1 MPSFTEHL
9 GFHASALQL
18 RSRRNEMLASNI
30 ANAATP
36 NFKAR
41 DLDFDTEL
49 KRINKIGNIQTTNN
63 SHFASIQKRIG
74 KDSVFRL
81 PIHPSLDGNTVEMA
95 VEQMQFSENLILKIS
110 TLAEKIPNLV
120 PVSVSSLIRACSL
133 LLKTSRGVSEY
144 FSMIASLI
152 LIVSG
157 ASLRLF
163 FLLISSDLSFSIIF
177 LFIIDFGILL
187 ANFDPENK
195 F

>member
-95 VEQMQFSENLILKIS
+95 VEQMQFSENVRRYKTTLSFLNNKIS
-110 TLAEKIPNLV
+110 
-120 PVSVSSLIRACSL
+120 
-133 LLKTSRGVSEY
+133 G
-144 FSMIASLI
+144 
-152 LIVSG
+152 
-157 ASLRLF
+157 LRSA
-163 FLLISSDLSFSIIF
+163 IK
-177 LFIIDFGILL
+177 G
-187 ANFDPENK
+187 E
-195 F
+195 

>member
-41 DLDFDTEL
+41 DIDFDTEL
-49 KRINKIGNIQTTNN
+49 KRINKIGNVETTNN

-74 KDSVFRL
+74 KDSVYRL

-95 VEQMQFSENLILKIS
+95 IEQMQFSENVMRYQTTLSFLNNKIS
-110 TLAEKIPNLV
+110 
-120 PVSVSSLIRACSL
+120 
-133 LLKTSRGVSEY
+133 G
-144 FSMIASLI
+144 
-152 LIVSG
+152 
-157 ASLRLF
+157 LRSA
-163 FLLISSDLSFSIIF
+163 IK
-177 LFIIDFGILL
+177 G
-187 ANFDPENK
+187 E
-195 F
+195 

>member
-30 ANAATP
+30 ANAATH

-95 VEQMQFSENLILKIS
+95 VEQMQFSENVMRYQTTLSFLNNKIS
-110 TLAEKIPNLV
+110 
-120 PVSVSSLIRACSL
+120 
-133 LLKTSRGVSEY
+133 G
-144 FSMIASLI
+144 
-152 LIVSG
+152 
-157 ASLRLF
+157 LRSA
-163 FLLISSDLSFSIIF
+163 IK
-177 LFIIDFGILL
+177 G
-187 ANFDPENK
+187 E
-195 F
+195 

>member
-49 KRINKIGNIQTTNN
+49 KRINKIGNIQTSNN

-74 KDSVFRL
+74 QDSVFRL

-95 VEQMQFSENLILKIS
+95 VEQMQFSENVMRYQTTLSFLNNKIS
-110 TLAEKIPNLV
+110 
-120 PVSVSSLIRACSL
+120 
-133 LLKTSRGVSEY
+133 G
-144 FSMIASLI
+144 
-152 LIVSG
+152 
-157 ASLRLF
+157 LRSA
-163 FLLISSDLSFSIIF
+163 IK
-177 LFIIDFGILL
+177 G
-187 ANFDPENK
+187 E
-195 F
+195 

>member
-1 MPSFTEHL
+1 MTDTIKQQFEVYSN
-9 GFHASALQL
+9 AL
-18 RSRRNEMLASNI
+18 RIRNNRNEILASNI

-95 VEQMQFSENLILKIS
+95 VEQMQFSENVMRYQTTLSFLNNKIS
-110 TLAEKIPNLV
+110 
-120 PVSVSSLIRACSL
+120 
-133 LLKTSRGVSEY
+133 G
-144 FSMIASLI
+144 
-152 LIVSG
+152 
-157 ASLRLF
+157 LRSA
-163 FLLISSDLSFSIIF
+163 IK
-177 LFIIDFGILL
+177 G
-187 ANFDPENK
+187 
-195 F
+195 

>member
-95 VEQMQFSENLILKIS
+95 VEQMQFSENVLRYQTTLSFLNNKIS
-110 TLAEKIPNLV
+110 
-120 PVSVSSLIRACSL
+120 
-133 LLKTSRGVSEY
+133 G
-144 FSMIASLI
+144 
-152 LIVSG
+152 
-157 ASLRLF
+157 LRSA
-163 FLLISSDLSFSIIF
+163 IK
-177 LFIIDFGILL
+177 G
-187 ANFDPENK
+187 E
-195 F
+195 

>member
-41 DLDFDTEL
+41 DIDFDTEL
-49 KRINKIGNIQTTNN
+49 KRINKIGNVETTNN

-95 VEQMQFSENLILKIS
+95 VEQMQFSENVMRYQTTLSFLNNKIS
-110 TLAEKIPNLV
+110 
-120 PVSVSSLIRACSL
+120 
-133 LLKTSRGVSEY
+133 G
-144 FSMIASLI
+144 
-152 LIVSG
+152 
-157 ASLRLF
+157 LRSA
-163 FLLISSDLSFSIIF
+163 IK
-177 LFIIDFGILL
+177 G
-187 ANFDPENK
+187 E
-195 F
+195 

>member
-49 KRINKIGNIQTTNN
+49 KRINKIGNVQTTNN

-95 VEQMQFSENLILKIS
+95 VEQMQFSENVMRYQTTLSFLNNKIS
-110 TLAEKIPNLV
+110 
-120 PVSVSSLIRACSL
+120 
-133 LLKTSRGVSEY
+133 G
-144 FSMIASLI
+144 
-152 LIVSG
+152 
-157 ASLRLF
+157 LRSA
-163 FLLISSDLSFSIIF
+163 IK
-177 LFIIDFGILL
+177 G
-187 ANFDPENK
+187 E
-195 F
+195 